1 MSSDTNDGMAQT
13 SFFSNLK
20 NKIVYKANKAVY
32 EPDANNYAKNKN
44 KDVKEEKKEK
54 KEEEEKEDDTTDPN
68 KLNIRRIIKNTG
80 KKFSSTISSLFPFF
94 LALMMSM
101 VVTNELIIYSVPI
114 RIILF
119 IVVFGICLFV
129 PIYSIILI
137 VIYALKAMYRLY
149 YNTTVKEEDKQP
161 LLPPIFAL
169 LPIKL
174 TQPETKLGRFFMY
187 PFTYPKSEIGAEK
200 LPKIMTKYEKEL
212 QSSFK
217 EFDKYKTM
225 PIFSKLIMKIHQYLE
240 NLHYIPQLP
249 SQNEKQIDQE

>member
-1 MSSDTNDGMAQT
+1 MSSDTNDSMAQT

-32 EPDANNYAKNKN
+32 EPEANNYAKDKN
-44 KDVKEEKKEK
+44 KDVKEEKKK
-54 KEEEEKEDDTTDPN
+54 EEEKEDDTTDPN

-80 KKFSSTISSLFPFF
+80 KKFSLTLSSLFPFF

-101 VVTNELIIYSVPI
+101 VVTNELITYSVPI

-137 VIYALKAMYRLY
+137 VIYALKAMYKLY
-149 YNTTVKEEDKQP
+149 YNTTIKEEDKQP

-174 TQPETKLGRFFMY
+174 THPETKLGRFFMY
-187 PFTYPKSEIGAEK
+187 PFTYPKSEISAEK
-200 LPKIMTKYEKEL
+200 LPQIMARYEKEL

-225 PIFSKLIMKIHQYLE
+225 PIFSKLITKIHQYLE
-240 NLHYIPQLP
+240 NLHYRTPQAIQ
-249 SQNEKQIDQE
+249 SIQITQSE